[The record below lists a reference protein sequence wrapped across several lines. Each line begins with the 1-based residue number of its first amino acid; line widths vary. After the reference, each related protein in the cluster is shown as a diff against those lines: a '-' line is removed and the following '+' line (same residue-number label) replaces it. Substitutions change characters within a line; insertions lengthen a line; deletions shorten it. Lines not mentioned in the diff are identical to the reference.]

1 MWFQQSERRAIDEAV
16 ALSQAVSRLSVLVKA
31 GVSVRTAWRE
41 VVEDPPAAIEG
52 RLRAISTRLEAGDRH
67 ASAVAVA
74 CEGGGEPWKALSAV
88 VTAADESGAPMAD
101 ALWAC
106 SESLREEAVLRRQL
120 LTLAE
125 GPRLTTWVLGALPV
139 LGLVAAEALGAGA
152 LGFLVGTALGRILLL
167 LSVTAVVGAGWWM
180 TSLVS
185 RAFPRGGS
193 GALAMEL
200 LVISASGGASPEEAV
215 RRVHRILA
223 SVGSNDEAAGLEPLA
238 RLSRRAGIPITQ
250 LARSDAQWA
259 RTQRQLDADEAAARL
274 NVTILIPLG
283 VLVLPAFVVV
293 SVIPVAMGLLG
304 SVLGSTPIPW

>member
-1 MWFQQSERRAIDEAV
+1 LWFQQSERRAIAEAI
-16 ALSQAVSRLSVLVKA
+16 ALSLALSRLLVLLKT
-31 GVSVRTAWRE
+31 GLSVRTAWQE
-41 VVEDPPAAIEG
+41 VVEDSPAEVEQ
-52 RLRAISTRLEAGDRH
+52 RLRRISEQLDAGARH
-67 ASAVAVA
+67 ASAVAEA
-74 CEGGGEPWKALSAV
+74 CAGGGEPWKALSAV

-106 SESLREEAVLRRQL
+106 GESLREEATVRRQL
-120 LTLAE
+120 LALAE

-152 LGFLVGTALGRILLL
+152 VGFLVGTALGRILLT
-167 LSVTAVVGAGWWM
+167 LSLIAVVGVGWWM
-180 TSLVS
+180 ASLVS

-193 GALAMEL
+193 GAIAREL
-200 LVISASGGASPEEAV
+200 LVIAAGGGASPEEAV

-223 SVGSNDEAAGLEPLA
+223 SVGSNDDAAGLESLA
-238 RLSRRAGIPITQ
+238 RLSSRAGIPIAQ
-250 LARSDAQWA
+250 LARADAQWA

-304 SVLGSTPIPW
+304 SVLGATPTLW

>member
-1 MWFQQSERRAIDEAV
+1 LWFQQPERRAIAQAI
-16 ALSQAVSRLSVLVKA
+16 ALSQALSRLSVLLKA
-31 GVSVRTAWRE
+31 GLSLRTAWRE
-41 VVEDPPAAIEG
+41 VVEDSPAEVEQ
-52 RLRAISTRLEAGDRH
+52 RLREISRRLEAGGRH
-67 ASAVAVA
+67 ASAVAAA

-106 SESLREEAVLRRQL
+106 SESLREEATMRRQL
-120 LTLAE
+120 LALAE
-125 GPRLTTWVLGALPV
+125 GPRVTTWVLGALPV

-152 LGFLVGTALGRILLL
+152 VGFLVGTSLGRILLT
-167 LSVTAVVGAGWWM
+167 LSLIAVVGAGWWM
-180 TSLVS
+180 ASLVS

-193 GALAMEL
+193 GALAKEL
-200 LVISASGGASPEEAV
+200 LVIAASGGASPEEAV

-223 SVGSNDEAAGLEPLA
+223 TAGSNEEAEGIESLA
-238 RLSRRAGIPITQ
+238 RLSRRAGIPIGQ
-250 LARSDAQWA
+250 LARADAQWA

-293 SVIPVAMGLLG
+293 SVVPVAMGLLG
-304 SVLGSTPIPW
+304 SVVGSTPTPW